1 MKNAFYLAILF
12 LLFQSTQL
20 FAQEN
25 YCEQWPQFRGPFAS
39 GIMDGANLPLN
50 WDVHSG
56 ENIRWVADIPGLA
69 HSCPVVWGDRLYLT
83 TAISG
88 SGKDSLKIGLYGDID
103 EVGDRSV
110 HEFRVYCFNRHSG
123 ELLWEDVALK
133 AVPRT
138 ERHTKSSHANPTPAT
153 DGKHMLAFF
162 GSEGL
167 YCYNME
173 GELLWKKDFGKMNAG
188 PYTSPEYEWGFA
200 SSPILHEDR
209 VIVQCDFLGDAFLAA
224 LDVETGKE
232 LWRTARVDAATWST
246 PNFYNQDGHHQV
258 VVNGFKQMGGY
269 DFQTGEQLWSLGKGG
284 DAPVPTPVFAHGL
297 IYLHGSHGRYSPIF
311 AVRPDA
317 RGDITLKKKEN
328 SNRKVFTGIIVTLIS
343 LTILA
348 GAAYFVYNRYFRA
361 KDIAKMLPPNDVV
374 AVFEMNIYEKDQQL
388 VKFFDIF
395 KDNELLSRDSMIL
408 RLNEMFNIDFEK
420 DVAPWL
426 YRKAGLAIIESQ
438 TIEGGFDT
446 LVFIE
451 TQDKEATIAFMEKRG
466 VQSGTEGRGTQE
478 HVISEDYKGK
488 KIYRYPISF
497 EFQFTFIGKYLVVGN
512 NREILEYVIDADSIF
527 KTKLN
532 RDPKY
537 TNTMHNVSY
546 NNLISGYLDLDRVV
560 NILQNNDQFML
571 EKGKEMIEFM
581 PFLKIFE
588 GVAFAG
594 GLKGEELYFQTYVN
608 LNNEYLGKDGLMMF
622 DEKYTGELL
631 GILPNDTLFLTGGRE
646 LESQINRFGEIFGS
660 TGKVQELIFDGM
672 LNGFVKTYFNDD
684 VDLKADIYPLL
695 QKEYLIALLDNNGVL
710 VMLEMKEL
718 DNDKERVEL
727 LINSFIQKSAILA
740 PKVVETELEDGT
752 IAEEIQVIP
761 DEMKKTNE
769 EYHGYDIT
777 VINIGSKPW
786 GIYYVYVLDKLVIA
800 SQKDIVTQVI
810 DNAIGDSEGF
820 AKSSKYK
827 SNVSILKGPSD
838 EISYLDLEVALN
850 IKEMIAPVSKISWGK
865 NYFNDGIQATYYFFT
880 H

>member
-1 MKNAFYLAILF
+1 MAKK
-12 LLFQSTQL
+12 QS
-20 FAQEN
+20 
-25 YCEQWPQFRGPFAS
+25 
-39 GIMDGANLPLN
+39 
-50 WDVHSG
+50 
-56 ENIRWVADIPGLA
+56 
-69 HSCPVVWGDRLYLT
+69 
-83 TAISG
+83 
-88 SGKDSLKIGLYGDID
+88 K
-103 EVGDRSV
+103 
-110 HEFRVYCFNRHSG
+110 
-123 ELLWEDVALK
+123 
-133 AVPRT
+133 
-138 ERHTKSSHANPTPAT
+138 
-153 DGKHMLAFF
+153 
-162 GSEGL
+162 
-167 YCYNME
+167 
-173 GELLWKKDFGKMNAG
+173 KKDQKKEKRD
-188 PYTSPEYEWGFA
+188 S
-200 SSPILHEDR
+200 
-209 VIVQCDFLGDAFLAA
+209 FLKNLF
-224 LDVETGKE
+224 
-232 LWRTARVDAATWST
+232 
-246 PNFYNQDGHHQV
+246 
-258 VVNGFKQMGGY
+258 
-269 DFQTGEQLWSLGKGG
+269 
-284 DAPVPTPVFAHGL
+284 
-297 IYLHGSHGRYSPIF
+297 
-311 AVRPDA
+311 
-317 RGDITLKKKEN
+317 KKKEN